1 MRKNEWNICGYT
13 GIQTYENPNTAMR
26 TIKCGNEL
34 LEKIRDFYKEVLKM
48 EFDPKKNI
56 RGFRQQEL
64 TFSFKC
70 GIGYDII
77 DEDLL
82 DSTGT
87 GLRRKVFEAYLNY
100 CKNKN
105 ESWLNLLNAEIE
117 CHNSSKFSSG
127 DFSEKIKIEKFKG

>member
-1 MRKNEWNICGYT
+1 MKNNEWNIYGYI
-13 GIQTYENPNTAMR
+13 GVQTYENPNTAMR
-26 TIKCGNEL
+26 TIRCSNEL

-77 DEDLL
+77 DKDLL

-87 GLRRKVFEAYLNY
+87 GQRRKVFEAYLSY

-105 ESWLNLLNAEIE
+105 EYQLNLLNAEIE
-117 CHNSSKFSSG
+117 CHNNSKFSSG
-127 DFSEKIKIEKFKG
+127 NFSEKIKIEYFYN